1 MSRLSID
8 SKMGDLMKDPTAIA
22 ILEEYYPGMSA
33 DKRMKMVASM
43 TLRALAK
50 FPQAAG
56 IGQKIDEIDV
66 RLQAIE

>member
-8 SKMGDLMKDPTAIA
+8 SKMGDIMKDPAAVA
-22 ILEEYYPGMSA
+22 ILEEFYPGMST

-50 FPQAAG
+50 FPQAG
-56 IGQKIDEIDV
+56 GVGKNIDEIDT
-66 RLQAIE
+66 RLQALE

>member
-1 MSRLSID
+1 MARFSID
-8 SKMGDLMKDPTAIA
+8 SKMGDLMKDPAALA

-33 DKRMKMVASM
+33 DKRMKMVMAM

-50 FPQAAG
+50 FPQAG
-56 IGQKIDEIDV
+56 EIGKKIDEIDA